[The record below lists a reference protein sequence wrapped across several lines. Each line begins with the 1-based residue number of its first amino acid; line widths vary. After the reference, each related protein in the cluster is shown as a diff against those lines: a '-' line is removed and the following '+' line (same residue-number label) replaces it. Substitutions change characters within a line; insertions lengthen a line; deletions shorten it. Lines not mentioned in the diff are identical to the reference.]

1 MQPNEKKML
10 MLMSVLAVLVLV
22 LRVVPMLFDHYRDGR
37 QEIAL
42 LQERIDRYQSLM
54 EDSAQWR
61 EREQQKRKEI
71 EQYQQWI
78 FEGSNPGLVGPGVQ
92 RTLRQAVAQAG
103 VSVREMSVARYS
115 LVGDWL
121 IVQQDVSFTL
131 TQDMV
136 LPLLQAVEELRPR
149 LHIAAFSITHN
160 RRQYLGNMTVVG
172 FSHRAPH
179 LLQTEVN

>member
-1 MQPNEKKML
+1 MQAKEKKL
-10 MLMSVLAVLVLV
+10 MILLGVLAVLVLMI
-22 LRVVPMLFDHYRDGR
+22 RVVPMVFDHYRDGR
-37 QEIAL
+37 HDIAL
-42 LQERIDRYQSLM
+42 LQERIDRYRNLM
-54 EDSAQWR
+54 ENSSQWR
-61 EREQQKRKEI
+61 EREQQKRNEI

-78 FEGSNPGLVGPGVQ
+78 FEGSNPALVGPGVQ
-92 RTLRQAVAQAG
+92 RSLRQAVAQSG

-115 LVGDWL
+115 QVGDWL
-121 IVQQDVSFTL
+121 VVQQDVSFTL
-131 TQDMV
+131 SQDMI

-179 LLQTEVN
+179 LLRTEVN